1 MRKPSTKYKKV
12 YPVEFID
19 RLKSNPISVL
29 VSVSGGKDSQATLLW
44 ACEQYG
50 PQNVLGVM
58 ADTGWE
64 HPLTYAHI
72 EKIRSLYGVEIIM
85 INRRDYW
92 TDGMDSVPDVVR
104 IKRAWPTSRAKTC
117 TGELKIK
124 VLCTFAADVF
134 GIQQVPFKMFQG
146 IRKAESHARGRRY
159 CTTLQGEEYLP
170 HEVAKEYPVRL
181 AKGGC
186 RVVFPILEWTNRE
199 VLQYLQG
206 NHNPLYDLGE
216 GRVGCFPC
224 LCSGDQAKI
233 NCYTFDAFGAEQ
245 YSKIKELEVF
255 LAGRNIS
262 EGKDYRVSCFG
273 SGVGQR
279 WEAAGC
285 PRLGGL
291 GLMQQRFFSV
301 ADDCGGGNGCS
312 FCAD

>member
-1 MRKPSTKYKKV
+1 MRKPSTKFKKV

-64 HPLTYAHI
+64 HPLTYAHV
-72 EKIRSLYGVEIIM
+72 EKIRSLYDVEIIM

-92 TDGMDSVPDVVR
+92 TDGMNSVPDVVR
-104 IKRAWPTSRAKTC
+104 IREYWPTSRAKTC
-117 TGELKIK
+117 TSALKIN
-124 VLCTFAADVF
+124 VLSTFAADVF
-134 GIQQVPFKMFQG
+134 DIQQVPYKMFQG

-159 CTTLQGEEYLP
+159 CTSEQGEEYLP
-170 HEVAKEYPVRL
+170 HEVSKEYSVRL

-186 RVVFPILEWTNRE
+186 RVIFPILDWTNRE
-199 VLQYLQG
+199 VFEYLQG
-206 NHNPLYDLGE
+206 NENPLYDLGAR
-216 GRVGCFPC
+216 RVGCFPC
-224 LCSGDQAKI
+224 LSSGDQGKI
-233 NCYTFDAFGAEQ
+233 FCYTLDSFGAEQ
-245 YSKIKELEVF
+245 YKKIKELEVF
-255 LAGRNIS
+255 LKERNTS
-262 EGKDYRVSCFG
+262 EGKNYRVSCFR

-285 PRLGGL
+285 PGLGGK
-291 GLMQQRFFSV
+291 GLRQQTLLTVSE
-301 ADDCGGGNGCS
+301 DCGGGNGCS